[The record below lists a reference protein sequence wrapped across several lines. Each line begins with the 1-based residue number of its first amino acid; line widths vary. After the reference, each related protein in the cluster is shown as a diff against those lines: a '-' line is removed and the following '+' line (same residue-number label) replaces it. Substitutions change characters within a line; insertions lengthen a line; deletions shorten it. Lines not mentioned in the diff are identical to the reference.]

1 MPISES
7 ISRIILEEGNSMR
20 IAEQAKEEGISDLR
34 RSALN
39 KVKAGITDIIEMN
52 RVTKD

>member
-1 MPISES
+1 MPISEE
-7 ISRIILEEGNSMR
+7 IARIILEEGNAIR
-20 IAEQAKEEGISDLR
+20 IAEQARKEDINDLR

-39 KVKAGITDIIEMN
+39 KVAAGITDLIEIN